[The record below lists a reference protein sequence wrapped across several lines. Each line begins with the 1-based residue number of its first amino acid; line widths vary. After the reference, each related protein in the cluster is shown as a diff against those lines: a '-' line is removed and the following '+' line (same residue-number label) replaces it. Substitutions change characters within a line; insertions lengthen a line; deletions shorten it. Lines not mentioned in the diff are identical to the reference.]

1 MYETF
6 YGLREKPFS
15 LVPDPDFLFLGR
27 LHGAALNM
35 LEYGLRGQ
43 ASFTLISGEVGCGK
57 TILIRRFLRMVDDS
71 TTLGIV
77 TNTPRSKGHILERIL
92 LAFNLNYRGKSE
104 VEQYETLINF
114 LEEQQTRGR
123 RAVLII
129 DEAHNLDEDS
139 LEELRML
146 SNINVDKSLALQVIL
161 VGQPEILELLNTRS
175 LRQLAQRISVNFK
188 LLPLTFFETRRYIRH
203 RLRVAGGSPDIFE
216 PKAIAVIHLL
226 SGGIPRLINVLC
238 DAALVYGFGDGR
250 ESLDAAMIQ
259 AVASDMLR
267 GGLEALPA
275 MVNILVT
282 GDILEAADKLVAS
295 LDPDDLDDERVEL
308 PPLAPHRANLTPI
321 SEAIMPESGRTGP
334 GQDNRDDSE
343 DNAKAGENLA
353 ALRAVIPIVDTST
366 TGRDGA
372 GSRRMI
378 LVLAIFAA
386 VAVIAGGL
394 LWFYWPAIERM
405 RASWADSANQLATTD
420 TSVAVDTHPAT
431 PVSPQLGGGTPVGQ
445 KESPAVPVPA
455 RRPAG
460 EAAENDSSLA
470 EASIEEI
477 ARSPSSEA
485 IAVSPTNTPAKP
497 PSKAHTLQSGAEGG
511 EQEPQAVLDDGT
523 AGSGAITVPTTLH
536 DALGRSGDGE
546 GEFGAALVGL
556 FERWKQHYPA
566 LAGAAPCD
574 KALNVGLF
582 CYEREGNLDKLIRL
596 NRPAIIGLRR
606 ADRGTAYALLAGR
619 EGDTVRLLIDDYDIM
634 VPRDEVNSLMAGP
647 FLLLWNPPSGYQGL
661 LVEGWR
667 GETIV
672 WLRAELEKILG
683 GDADVGEGELFDAA
697 LTQAVREFQGRHGLQ
712 VDGIVGVETLIEI
725 NSANLGAEVPRL

>member
-1 MYETF
+1 MYEIF

-15 LVPDPDFLFLGR
+15 LVPDPDFLFLGG

-71 TTLGIV
+71 TTIGMV
-77 TNTPRSKGHILERIL
+77 TNTPRSKGHIFERIL
-92 LAFNLNYRGKSE
+92 LAFNLNYRDKSE
-104 VEQYETLINF
+104 VEQYEILINF
-114 LEEQQTRGR
+114 LEEQQTLGR
-123 RAVLII
+123 RTILII
-129 DEAHNLDEDS
+129 DEAHNLDENS

-146 SNINVDKSLALQVIL
+146 SNINVDKSLALQVVL

-188 LLPLTFFETRRYIRH
+188 LLPLTFSETRRYIRH

-216 PKAIAVIHLL
+216 PTAIAVVHLL

-238 DAALVYGFGDGR
+238 DTALVYGFGESR
-250 ESLDAAMIQ
+250 ETLGTAMIQ

-275 MVNILVT
+275 MVQNLAT
-282 GDILEAADKLVAS
+282 GDILETANNLVAS
-295 LDPDDLDDERVEL
+295 IDPDELDDEYVEL
-308 PPLAPHRANLTPI
+308 APLASFRANLTSIPD
-321 SEAIMPESGRTGP
+321 
-334 GQDNRDDSE
+334 QNNRDESE
-343 DNAKAGENLA
+343 DNVKAGESLGA
-353 ALRAVIPIVDTST
+353 PRTVIPIVDTSA

-378 LVLAIFAA
+378 WVLAIFAA

-394 LWFYWPAIERM
+394 LWFYWPSIEKMQAFR
-405 RASWADSANQLATTD
+405 ADSTNQLAASD
-420 TSVAVDTHPAT
+420 TSATADIHPAT
-431 PVSPQLGGGTPVGQ
+431 PVSPPLAGDIPVGQ
-445 KESPAVPVPA
+445 KKSPAVPLPA
-455 RRPAG
+455 RRLTG
-460 EAAENDSSLA
+460 EAAEDNSSSA
-470 EASIEEI
+470 EVSHKET
-477 ARSPSSEA
+477 ARPSSSEA
-485 IAVSPTNTPAKP
+485 IAVSPTDNPAKP
-497 PSKAHTLQSGAEGG
+497 PSKAHISQSGAGKG
-511 EQEPQAVLDDGT
+511 EQEPQAVPDDGI
-523 AGSGAITVPTTLH
+523 AGSGAITVPTAL
-536 DALGRSGDGE
+536 DNALGRSGDGK

-574 KALNVGLF
+574 KALIAGLS

-596 NRPAIIGLRR
+596 NRPAVIGLRR
-606 ADRGTAYALLAGR
+606 ANRGTAYALLAGR
-619 EGDTVRLLIDDYDIM
+619 EGGTVRLLIDDYEIM

-661 LVEGWR
+661 LIEGWR
-667 GETIV
+667 GEIIV

-712 VDGIVGVETLIEI
+712 VDGIVGIETLIKI
-725 NSANLGAEVPRL
+725 NSANLGEEVPRLE